1 MEKIKNNKT
10 RITELKQAILDIK
23 EDLEVK
29 NKKIKEWEANN
40 EKLMEELQKTKREAE
55 RTVSEKEELWQ
66 RLQHQENLLA

>member
-1 MEKIKNNKT
+1 MEKIKNNKA

-23 EDLEVK
+23 EDLEAK
-29 NKKIKEWEANN
+29 NKKIKGWEADN
-40 EKLMEELQKTKREAE
+40 EKLMEELQKTKKEAE

>member
-1 MEKIKNNKT
+1 MEKIKNNKA

-23 EDLEVK
+23 EDLEAK
-29 NKKIKEWEANN
+29 NKKIEGWEADN
-40 EKLMEELQKTKREAE
+40 EKLMEELQKTKKEAE